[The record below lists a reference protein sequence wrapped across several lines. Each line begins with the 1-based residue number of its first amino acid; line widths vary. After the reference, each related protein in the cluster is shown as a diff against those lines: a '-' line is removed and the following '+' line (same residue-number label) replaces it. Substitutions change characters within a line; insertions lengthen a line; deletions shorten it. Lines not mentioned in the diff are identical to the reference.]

1 MEKGGFMKSVYNQ
14 MYSLPTLIKLGD
26 LDIQKLHETTDM
38 PIEKFYD
45 LVSEVIAR
53 APQMVDSLNK
63 LAASD
68 GTEDDVH
75 NLADLK
81 KLLGR
86 IGYNR
91 ITAAIDEII
100 HASKDEDMA
109 LAIPFVKI
117 ALDGINWLFPRLLL
131 SRIQGGSQTY
141 NELTLQSE
149 YKLAVRQLYKDEL
162 SRRLKILA
170 IDDMLFILQ
179 TISQVLSKDY
189 KVYKLTNPT
198 MLETTLQ
205 YIQPEL
211 FLLDCD
217 MPQRSGFDLVPAIR
231 NYEIHKTTP
240 IIFLTS
246 TGTADNISAAIKLGA
261 CDYIVKPFQ
270 ADLLRQKVAA
280 NIARKNNY
288 EI

>member
-1 MEKGGFMKSVYNQ
+1 
-14 MYSLPTLIKLGD
+14 MYSLPILIKQGD
-26 LDIQKLHETTDM
+26 LEVKKVSESSDM
-38 PIEKFYD
+38 PIEKYYD
-45 LVSEVIAR
+45 MISELIAR
-53 APQMVDSLNK
+53 MPQMVESLNK
-63 LAASD
+63 LTAFD
-68 GTEDDVH
+68 GSEDDLR

-91 ITAAIDEII
+91 LTASIDEII
-100 HASKDEDMA
+100 HACKDEDMA

-131 SRIQGGSQTY
+131 ARVQAESKPYDGLSI
-141 NELTLQSE
+141 QSE
-149 YKLAVRQLYKDEL
+149 YNLALRQLYKDEL
-162 SRRLKILA
+162 SRKLKILA

-179 TISQVLSKDY
+179 TIAQVLSKEY
-189 KVYKLTNPT
+189 NVYKLTNPT

-205 YIQPEL
+205 YIKPEL

-231 NYEIHKTTP
+231 SYEIHKTTP

-280 NIARKNNY
+280 NIVRKNNY
-288 EI
+288 EL

>member
-1 MEKGGFMKSVYNQ
+1 MKSAYNQ
-14 MYSLPTLIKLGD
+14 MYSLPTLIRLGD
-26 LDIQKLHETTDM
+26 LDIKKMNETTDM

-45 LVSEVIAR
+45 LLSEVIAR
-53 APQMVDSLNK
+53 APQMVDSMNK

-68 GTEDDVH
+68 GNEEDLR
-75 NLADLK
+75 NLTDLK
-81 KLLGR
+81 KPLGR

-117 ALDGINWLFPRLLL
+117 ALDGINWLFPRLLVA
-131 SRIQGGSQTY
+131 RIQGGSQPY
-141 NELTLQSE
+141 NDLSLQSE
-149 YKLAVRQLYKDEL
+149 YKLALRQLYKEEL
-162 SRRLKILA
+162 SRKLKILA

-205 YIQPEL
+205 YITPEL

-270 ADLLRQKVAA
+270 ADLLRQKVSA
-280 NIARKNNY
+280 NIARKNNF